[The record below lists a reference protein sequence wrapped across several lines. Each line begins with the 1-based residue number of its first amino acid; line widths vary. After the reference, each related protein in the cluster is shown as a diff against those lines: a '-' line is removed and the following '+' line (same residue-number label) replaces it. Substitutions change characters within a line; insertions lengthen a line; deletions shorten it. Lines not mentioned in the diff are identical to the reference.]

1 MIDLNTLA
9 GWMMSIL
16 VTLSPLDRKIYHSND
31 VETPIEK
38 KARLEQV
45 SKDIIDV
52 VFDEGERPLFEGPSG
67 RLKSA
72 VYVATWASHE
82 SGGFRKGVDDGHNR
96 GDRGSSWCLLQ
107 LHIGKGKTAEGWSG
121 KDLID
126 DRKKCIRAGY
136 HLMRQSMGQCKHMNE
151 RSAMAAYAS
160 GRCTAGITISQ
171 KRYDHM
177 VRVFAKHPFKVLQVP
192 APVVKEPNGVEIEQ
206 ASSKSEVNLMG
217 VKL

>member
-38 KARLEQV
+38 KERLEMI
-45 SKDIIDV
+45 SKDIIEI
-52 VFDEGERPLFEGPSG
+52 VFDDNERPLFDGPQG

-72 VYVATWASHE
+72 VYVATWSSHE
-82 SGGFRKGVDDGHNR
+82 SGGFRKGVDVGLSR
-96 GDRGSSWCLLQ
+96 GDKGSSWCMMQ
-107 LHIGKGKTAEGWSG
+107 LHIGKGKTAEGWTG
-121 KDLID
+121 EDLVN

-136 HLMRQSMGQCKHMNE
+136 HLMRQSMGQCRKMNE
-151 RSAMAAYAS
+151 RNAMAAYAS
-160 GRCTAGITISQ
+160 GRCNVGITISQ

-177 VRVFAKHPFKVLQVP
+177 MRVYNQHPFKL
-192 APVVKEPNGVEIEQ
+192 VVQPKSPTQDVEQ
-206 ASSKSEVNLMG
+206 PSETSQIDRANLMG
-217 VKL
+217 LKL